1 MDLTFTDLRQ
11 LANVAAGILGKPI
24 DHAEVLDTAT
34 QMNADLGMLMQRFFE
49 TYAS

>member
-1 MDLTFTDLRQ
+1 M

-24 DHAEVLDTAT
+24 DHAEVLETAT
-34 QMNADLGMLMQRFFE
+34 EMNADVGMLMQRFFD

>member
-1 MDLTFTDLRQ
+1 MRIAGLSM

-24 DHAEVLDTAT
+24 DHTEVLDTAT

-49 TYAS
+49 TYES